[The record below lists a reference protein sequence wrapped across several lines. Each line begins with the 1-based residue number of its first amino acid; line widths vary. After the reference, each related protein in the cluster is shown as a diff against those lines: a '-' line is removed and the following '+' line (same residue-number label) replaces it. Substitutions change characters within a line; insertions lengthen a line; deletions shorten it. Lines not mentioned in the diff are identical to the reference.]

1 MSDDMTDFIDALA
14 AYVAERLAGGDV
26 APDYNVERV
35 LIVDARNHLFRPAG
49 KGGTDEADELYALRE
64 LCRVDEDTM
73 DLVPDRGR
81 LERVARNYFYQS

>member
-49 KGGTDEADELYALRE
+49 KGGTDEADDLYALRE
-64 LCRVDEDTM
+64 LCRVDEDSMQT
-73 DLVPDRGR
+73 VPNRGR
-81 LERVARNYFYQS
+81 MLRIARNYWGG